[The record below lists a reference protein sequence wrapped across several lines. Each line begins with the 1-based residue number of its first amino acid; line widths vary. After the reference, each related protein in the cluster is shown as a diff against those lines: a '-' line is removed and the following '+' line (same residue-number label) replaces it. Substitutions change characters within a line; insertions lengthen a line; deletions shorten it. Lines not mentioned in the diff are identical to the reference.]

1 MLDFIN
7 FEILDKTKPF
17 ATDVMIQ
24 FEETGVNTEKY
35 IFIQDRLDN
44 YNLYMDTKY
53 SMTYET

>member
-17 ATDVMIQ
+17 ATEVLIR

-35 IFIQDRLDN
+35 SFNWIVWTTTIYIWILN
-44 YNLYMDTKY
+44 IP
-53 SMTYET
+53 